1 MTSSCPTF
9 ASDVAV
15 VCLGLGVQLEVMI
28 VGPNAKTSTKAT
40 LASAA
45 AMFNDVDAETASLGP
60 LLEAGEA
67 ISYMHRASAGAAAA
81 TVAGSVVRF
90 RCSLDEY
97 LANGGYAL
105 EGCATV
111 LLHGYFPAMPATSDY
126 GEEEARGANTSLTK
140 QQKKE
145 GQRMVWYSD
154 KTAQRHCNAHAIVNF
169 AGLLTLA
176 PRRVR
181 SGNDDG
187 KDKKVEEVIVA
198 AQLSCGGLLA
208 RPSLLRS
215 VEEALVG
222 ACIEREATLQRALTA
237 LRAEVR
243 AAGGP
248 SEEDEANSPAYQESL
263 AVAFLYKLML
273 TAQPPN
279 TLPPELE
286 SAAAPF
292 AAAADRPVSTG
303 AQTYSIND
311 PSTAPVGQPVPKL
324 SARLQVCGGCCC

>member
-15 VCLGLGVQLEVMI
+15 VCLALGVELEVML
-28 VGPNAKTSTKAT
+28 VGPNAKASTMNAT
-40 LASAA
+40 HASTADAA
-45 AMFNDVDAETASLGP
+45 IMSDNDDVEQAVLGP
-60 LLEAGEA
+60 LMEAGEA
-67 ISYMHRASAGAAAA
+67 ISCMQRARACATTGA
-81 TVAGSVVRF
+81 TTKETGVDSVVRF
-90 RCSLDEY
+90 RCSMDDY
-97 LANGGYAL
+97 LANGGYAM

-111 LLHGYFPAMPATSDY
+111 LLHGHFLAMEGCATDGS
-126 GEEEARGANTSLTK
+126 NML
-140 QQKKE
+140 QKE
-145 GQRMVWYSD
+145 GQRVVWYSD

-176 PRRVR
+176 PRDVHK
-181 SGNDDG
+181 G
-187 KDKKVEEVIVA
+187 KEGDASKEEEGGGEVIVA

-208 RPSLLRS
+208 RPSRLLN
-215 VEEALVG
+215 VEKTLVG
-222 ACIEREATLQRALTA
+222 ACVGRESTLQRAIA
-237 LRAEVR
+237 SLRQEVR

-248 SEEDEANSPAYQESL
+248 DNADSADSAAYQESL

-279 TLPPELE
+279 TLPPELV

-303 AQTYSIND
+303 AQKYAIND
-311 PSTAPVGQPVPKL
+311 WSTSPVGQPVPKL
-324 SARLQVCGGCCC
+324 SARLQVCSGD